1 VTGNVRLPA
10 TVRTGVNTPR
20 SILDLATVGKGE
32 TVAESLAATVDL
44 ARSAEAN
51 GFIRV
56 WYAEHHNMG
65 RIASSATSVLI
76 AHVAAHT
83 STIRLGSGGVMLPNH
98 SPLVIAEQF
107 GTLAELHP
115 GRIDL
120 GVGRAPGTDQVTMR
134 ALRRDHTAADT
145 FPRDVQELQA
155 YLGDQ
160 TLVPGVVAV
169 PGRGTHVPIWI
180 LGSSLFGATLAAA
193 LGLPYGFASHFAPD
207 HLVEAVATYRK
218 RFTPSDQLAEPYV
231 VAGVNAIAA
240 PSDDEAAEQL
250 LAARRARVGLIL
262 GRGRTFTDEEAD
274 AALASPQGRMLE
286 NMMTHTIV
294 GTPDAVDRGLDE
306 FAAFAE
312 ADELMVA
319 LPSVT
324 SQGRQQTVALL
335 GSLPRPAG

>member
-1 VTGNVRLPA
+1 MSS
-10 TVRTGVNTPR
+10 TPR
-20 SILDLATVGKGE
+20 SILDLATVGTGE
-32 TVAESLAATVDL
+32 TVAASLAASVDL
-44 ARSAEAN
+44 ARAAEAH
-51 GFIRV
+51 GFTRV

-83 STIRLGSGGVMLPNH
+83 STIRVGAGGIMLPNH

-120 GVGRAPGTDQVTMR
+120 GLGRAPGTDQVTMR
-134 ALRRDHTAADT
+134 ALRRDHTSADT
-145 FPRDVQELQA
+145 FPQDVLELQA
-155 YLGDQ
+155 FLGDESR
-160 TLVPGVVAV
+160 VPGVKAV
-169 PGRGTHVPIWI
+169 PGRGTHVPLYI

-231 VAGVNAIAA
+231 VAGVNAIVGE
-240 PSDDEAAEQL
+240 SDEEAEAQL
-250 LAARRARVGLIL
+250 LASRRARVGLIL
-262 GRGRTFTDEEAD
+262 GRGRTYTDEEAD
-274 AALASPQGRMLE
+274 AALESPQGWHLQR
-286 NMMTHTIV
+286 MMTHTV
-294 GTPDAVDRGLDE
+294 AGTADAVDRGLDE
-306 FAAFAE
+306 FAAHAE

-319 LPSVT
+319 LPA
-324 SQGRQQTVALL
+324 VAARDRIAAVERL
-335 GSLPRPAG
+335 GATGS